1 MRKVQIELISRF
13 ASLPPSF
20 PIRFFYTTSRT
31 CWFFILAL
39 YSSSTFF
46 LILLFYLQ
54 PINIYPQS
62 KQQHSSTFKQHPRY
76 ALSFVDLFLATALAD
91 ADPAAPGSAEH
102 LLCLGLT
109 RRIPRSHHRHHTTTP
124 YRNTLAPTTSLVYF
138 GRIFKVKK
146 KRRPQTGKN
155 RGHQQFNRETV
166 TFSTTVYSMT
176 D

>member
-13 ASLPPSF
+13 ASHLPF

-39 YSSSTFF
+39 YSSSTLF

-54 PINIYPQS
+54 PINIYSQS

-146 KRRPQTGKN
+146 GGRKRGRTEVIDSLTEKPLPSRQP
-155 RGHQQFNRETV
+155 
-166 TFSTTVYSMT
+166 SIL
-176 D
+176 